1 MEYFLLIVAFVIVWI
16 RLSGLKGENEKLQQ
30 QVRDLQRQTA
40 MLEHDSEFAAQ
51 RLSLLE
57 KRRAAAQVEPASAAA
72 APAPVAP
79 VVAAREA
86 AAAFDRGASAPATAP
101 PVAPTPVVPVV
112 PETKQEEWEP
122 ALNWDHFLD
131 ETPAMPG
138 ETGAVAEVAVRA
150 ESGETLDSTKDAQ
163 RPSQGERGDAAFPP
177 APVSRPAD
185 ARRQATRRTYVA
197 EEPPDFVERAFS
209 AFVGW
214 LFGGNTVVRVG
225 VVLLFIGLAFL
236 LRYATER
243 YSLPVELRYAGVTVA
258 ALVLLSIGWRLR
270 LKNAAY
276 GLMLQGT
283 GIAVLYLTSFAAMHL
298 HQLLPSTAVFP
309 LLVLLTVFA
318 VMLAVMQDALAL
330 ACVAVMGGFAAPLL
344 ASSGGGHHV
353 GLFSYFA
360 LLNGGIALIA
370 WFKAWRVLNLIGFIG
385 TFSIGFAWGLKSW
398 QPELFATTEPFLVL
412 FFLMYVLIGFL
423 FARQKLLEADGAPED
438 RGRQAMLKWS
448 ARNTDYVD
456 GTMVFGPPLIGF
468 GLQCVLVNHIE
479 FGAAY
484 SALVLG
490 FFYLLMALFM
500 QGRPR
505 VSLLK
510 EICLAL
516 GVVFGTLAIPL
527 ALDAQGT
534 SAVWAVEAAGIYWLS
549 FRQRRQLAR
558 VFALGL
564 IIAAG
569 ATYLVDIRLGV
580 DTVLDARPL
589 GALLLGGALL
599 FCHRSL
605 RRAEEEALEEWDRQ
619 CLPVFAFCG
628 LSFLYLIPPA
638 CFALEATV
646 ICWAL
651 AGVATL
657 FAGIPLRS
665 RPFLTPAFGIQL
677 LGGALF
683 LFNVHAGSIGGT
695 EGGVLASGWR
705 GVISASLIGFALIAS
720 AVIAQNDAMAR
731 KNQVLAN
738 RLGLALLV
746 GLVFV
751 NLAALFVFQWTA
763 TSATW
768 AGSGLLILWL
778 GLAQRQRKLF
788 YFGLALEVVAA
799 FAFVGTGAH
808 LPVIEHFAAPV
819 ALALAAL
826 VGAWRLHH
834 AAHATPAPSRSR
846 RSRHAE
852 VAFVSSIQLELLSNL
867 LLGWGILWWVWTSV
881 SLVNQNIVMYLGDW
895 ALNAGGD
902 GGRLSWS
909 LLSAYATLIVLSLS
923 ALVWMIIARFTQ
935 WRGMALASLVPLLFA
950 GKAWLWDGVDLIAL
964 VGWSWVLFFCV
975 HFVVLRTLAGLL
987 PAWAERGAHVV
998 GCWVLVGVLALTA
1011 HNSVAQLANM
1021 EAASAWN
1028 WLGWALV
1035 PSLYLLLAGS
1045 ERVKLWPL
1053 KAFAQEYRL
1062 YAALPV
1068 MGAMLLWLWQAN
1080 FHSNGAADPLSYVPL
1095 INPLELA
1102 LLLVLL
1108 TCWHWS
1114 RRRLPE
1120 LGISPQRVGRA
1131 TNLVA
1136 GASLLAFA
1144 SLVVCRATHHWDG
1157 VPFNAYA
1164 LTHSMNVQAGWSL
1177 VWSLFGLALMI
1188 GGSRSG
1194 MRSRWMAGAL
1204 LMAIVVIKLF
1214 FVELEG
1220 HGSFARIVSFIG
1232 VGVLLLIVGYF
1243 SPLPPRAEAAQG
1255 RGRR

>member
-1 MEYFLLIVAFVIVWI
+1 MEYLLLIVAFVILWVRI
-16 RLSGLKGENEKLQQ
+16 SGLKGENGKLQQ
-30 QVRDLQRQTA
+30 QVRDLQRQAAT
-40 MLEHDSEFAAQ
+40 LEHDSEFTAK

-57 KRRAAAQVEPASAAA
+57 KRRAAAQPEPAA
-72 APAPVAP
+72 APPVMAT
-79 VVAAREA
+79 
-86 AAAFDRGASAPATAP
+86 STAP
-101 PVAPTPVVPVV
+101 PLDRTASVPPAVAPTLVPPTPVVPVV
-112 PETKQEEWEP
+112 PVAPEPKQEELEQE
-122 ALNWDHFLD
+122 LDWDHFLD
-131 ETPAMPG
+131 ETFTPPAAPATAEIASVQAEPVAAF
-138 ETGAVAEVAVRA
+138 ETTR
-150 ESGETLDSTKDAQ
+150 DAQ
-163 RPSQGERGDAAFPP
+163 SHTQGSAQRERGERAFPP

-185 ARRQATRRTYVA
+185 ARRQATRRAYVA
-197 EEPPDFVERAFS
+197 EESPDFVERAFS
-209 AFVGW
+209 ACVGW

-243 YSLPVELRYAGVTVA
+243 YSLPVELRYAGVTLT
-258 ALVLLSIGWRLR
+258 ALVLLSVGWRLR

-298 HQLLPSTAVFP
+298 HQLLSTSAVFP

-344 ASSGGGHHV
+344 ASTGGGHHV

-360 LLNGGIALIA
+360 LLNSGIALIA
-370 WFKAWRVLNLIGFIG
+370 WFKAWRVLNLIGFLG
-385 TFSIGFAWGLKSW
+385 TFSIGFAWGLKRW

-423 FARQKLLEADGAPED
+423 FARRKLLEAGDAPED
-438 RGRQAMLKWS
+438 RGRRAMLKWS

-484 SALVLG
+484 SALGLG
-490 FFYLLMALFM
+490 FFYLLMAFFM

-534 SAVWAVEAAGIYWLS
+534 SVVWAVEAAGIYWLS
-549 FRQRRQLAR
+549 FRQRRHLAR

-564 IIAAG
+564 IIAAA
-569 ATYLVDIRLGV
+569 ATYVADIRLGV
-580 DTVLDARPL
+580 DTLLDARPL

-605 RRAEEEALEEWDRQ
+605 RRAEEEALEKWDRQ

-683 LFNVHAGSIGGT
+683 LFNLQPGI

-731 KNQVLAN
+731 KNPALAN

-788 YFGLALEVVAA
+788 YFGLALEAVAA

-819 ALALAAL
+819 ALSLAAL

-834 AAHATPAPSRSR
+834 AAHAAPAPSRSR
-846 RSRHAE
+846 RSRHHAE
-852 VAFVSSIQLELLSNL
+852 AAFVSPVQLELLSNL
-867 LLGWGILWWVWTSV
+867 LLGWGIIWWAWTSV
-881 SLVNQNIVMYLGDW
+881 SLVDQNLMIYLGDW
-895 ALNAGGD
+895 ALKAGGP
-902 GGRLSWS
+902 RSWS

-923 ALVWMIIARFTQ
+923 ALLWMLVARFAQ
-935 WRGMALASLVPLLFA
+935 WRGMALATLVPILFA
-950 GKAWLWDGVDLIAL
+950 AKAWLWNGVDLIPL
-964 VGWSWVLFFCV
+964 VGWGWVLFFCV
-975 HFVVLRTLAGLL
+975 HFVGLRTLAGVL

-1011 HNSVAQLANM
+1011 HDSVAELANM

-1045 ERVKLWPL
+1045 ERIKLWPL

-1068 MGAMLLWLWQAN
+1068 MGAMLVWLWQAN
-1080 FHSNGAADPLSYVPL
+1080 FHSNGAADPLPYVPIL
-1095 INPLELA
+1095 NPLEVA

-1120 LGISPQRVGRA
+1120 LGISPLRVGRA
-1131 TNLVA
+1131 TNIVA

-1157 VPFNAYA
+1157 VAFNAYA
-1164 LTHSMNVQAGWSL
+1164 LTRSMNVQAGWSL

-1194 MRSRWMAGAL
+1194 LRSRWMAGAL
-1204 LMAIVVIKLF
+1204 LMAIVVLKLF

-1243 SPLPPRAEAAQG
+1243 SPLPPRAEETQG